1 MVNNL
6 ILLSANR
13 YSRAALK
20 VISEN
25 GNNLIDCLAIFM
37 RYSKTGEEDG
47 FEMVHILRLHSSVL
61 NLMSYI
67 STLVGSFV

>member
-6 ILLSANR
+6 IILSDNR

-20 VISEN
+20 VISED

-47 FEMVHILRLHSSVL
+47 FL
-61 NLMSYI
+61 NGSYSQASFI
-67 STLVGSFV
+67 SA